1 MIKRV
6 NLVYKIDKYLF
17 NFQQYET
24 IKSFAKNLLLVKLL
38 QIIKDQFDLLND
50 FKDFDKGTRPKKY
63 GEKKLRRDT
72 VEIQALY
79 EENSLKKW
87 FVML

>member
-38 QIIKDQFDLLND
+38 
-50 FKDFDKGTRPKKY
+50 
-63 GEKKLRRDT
+63 
-72 VEIQALY
+72 
-79 EENSLKKW
+79 
-87 FVML
+87 